1 MSEIYCISYSDF
13 GYLLTEKDWSI
24 KIQKLK
30 DYDFEVYEDLLTADD
45 ITLKRRFLGSVPD
58 LFENSSDFK
67 SEPELPYDVERFLM
81 TYHGVEVMVLG
92 SYDFDR
98 LFKDKEKDSL
108 GRQRACYLQSI
119 LIRGSSRGC
128 GSISLKRYGFEQYRA
143 SFQILKGSLKEHPR
157 SREQSL

>member
-30 DYDFEVYEDLLTADD
+30 DYDFEVYEDLLTAYD
-45 ITLKRRFLGSVPD
+45 ITLKRRFLVSMHD

-67 SEPELPYDVERFLM
+67 SELELPYDVERFLM

-108 GRQRACYLQSI
+108 GFVKVDKELVTCNQY
-119 LIRGSSRGC
+119 
-128 GSISLKRYGFEQYRA
+128 SLEDLAEDVVLLA
-143 SFQILKGSLKEHPR
+143 SNGMDLNSTEHL
-157 SREQSL
+157 SKS

>member
-30 DYDFEVYEDLLTADD
+30 DYDFDVYEDLLTSDTL
-45 ITLKRRFLGSVPD
+45 TLKRRFLGSVPD

-67 SEPELPYDVERFLM
+67 SEPELPSDIERFLM
-81 TYHGVEVMVLG
+81 TYNGIEVVVVG

-98 LFKDKEKDSL
+98 LFKDKTKDELGFVKVDKSL
-108 GRQRACYLQSI
+108 ISCNQY
-119 LIRGSSRGC
+119 SSED
-128 GSISLKRYGFEQYRA
+128 LAEDVVLLA
-143 SFQILKGSLKEHPR
+143 SNGLDLNCTDNLSNT
-157 SREQSL
+157 

>member
-58 LFENSSDFK
+58 LSENSSDFK

-98 LFKDKEKDSL
+98 LFKDKEKDSFGFVKVDKEL
-108 GRQRACYLQSI
+108 VTCNQY
-119 LIRGSSRGC
+119 
-128 GSISLKRYGFEQYRA
+128 SLEDLAEDVVLLA
-143 SFQILKGSLKEHPR
+143 SNGMDLNSTEHL
-157 SREQSL
+157 SKS

>member
-58 LFENSSDFK
+58 LSENSSDFK

-98 LFKDKEKDSL
+98 LFKDKEKDSFSFVKVDKEL
-108 GRQRACYLQSI
+108 VTCNQY
-119 LIRGSSRGC
+119 
-128 GSISLKRYGFEQYRA
+128 SLEDLAEDVVLLA
-143 SFQILKGSLKEHPR
+143 SNGMDLNSTEHL
-157 SREQSL
+157 SKS

>member
-58 LFENSSDFK
+58 LFENSSYFK

-108 GRQRACYLQSI
+108 GFVKVDKELVTCNQY
-119 LIRGSSRGC
+119 
-128 GSISLKRYGFEQYRA
+128 SLEDLAEDVVLLA
-143 SFQILKGSLKEHPR
+143 SNGMDLNSTEHL
-157 SREQSL
+157 SKS

>member
-45 ITLKRRFLGSVPD
+45 ITLKRRFLGNVPD

-81 TYHGVEVMVLG
+81 TYLGVEVMVLG

-108 GRQRACYLQSI
+108 GFVKVDKELVTCNQY
-119 LIRGSSRGC
+119 
-128 GSISLKRYGFEQYRA
+128 SLEDLAEDVVLLA
-143 SFQILKGSLKEHPR
+143 SNGMDLNSTEHL
-157 SREQSL
+157 SKS

>member
-58 LFENSSDFK
+58 LFENSPDFK

-108 GRQRACYLQSI
+108 GFVKVDKELVTCNQY
-119 LIRGSSRGC
+119 
-128 GSISLKRYGFEQYRA
+128 SLEDLAEDVVLLA
-143 SFQILKGSLKEHPR
+143 SNGMDLNSTEHL
-157 SREQSL
+157 SKF

>member
-30 DYDFEVYEDLLTADD
+30 DYDFEVYEDLLTADK

-67 SEPELPYDVERFLM
+67 SEPELPGDIDRFLM
-81 TYHGVEVMVLG
+81 TYQGIEVMVLG

-108 GRQRACYLQSI
+108 GFVKVDKALVTCNQY
-119 LIRGSSRGC
+119 
-128 GSISLKRYGFEQYRA
+128 SLEDLAEDVVLLASNGMDLNSTEQL
-143 SFQILKGSLKEHPR
+143 SNS
-157 SREQSL
+157 

>member
-45 ITLKRRFLGSVPD
+45 ITLKRRFLGSVHD
-58 LFENSSDFK
+58 LFENSFDFK

-108 GRQRACYLQSI
+108 GFVKVDKELVTCNQY
-119 LIRGSSRGC
+119 
-128 GSISLKRYGFEQYRA
+128 SLEDLAEDVVLLA
-143 SFQILKGSLKEHPR
+143 SNGMDLNSTEHL
-157 SREQSL
+157 SKS

>member
-45 ITLKRRFLGSVPD
+45 ITLKRRFLDSVPD

-108 GRQRACYLQSI
+108 GFVKVDKELVTCNQY
-119 LIRGSSRGC
+119 
-128 GSISLKRYGFEQYRA
+128 SLEDLAEDVVLLA
-143 SFQILKGSLKEHPR
+143 SNGMDLNSTEHL
-157 SREQSL
+157 SKF

>member
-58 LFENSSDFK
+58 LFENRSDFK
-67 SEPELPYDVERFLM
+67 SEPEIPYDVERFLM

-108 GRQRACYLQSI
+108 GFVKVDKELVTCNQY
-119 LIRGSSRGC
+119 
-128 GSISLKRYGFEQYRA
+128 SLEDLAEDVVLLA
-143 SFQILKGSLKEHPR
+143 SNGMDLNSTEHL
-157 SREQSL
+157 SKS